1 MAADISLCNLL
12 LIDVLVCLINSI
24 VTYYLSMPSVFG
36 WLVCDFVL

>member
-24 VTYYLSMPSVFG
+24 VTYLSMPSVFG